1 MTIEE
6 ATANLVDAMQRTSS
20 GELLR
25 LSMLLL
31 EASDSAT
38 ERRGE
43 EELVFRAM
51 GPLIGAVLY
60 ARHKNEIPKGG

>member
-25 LSMLLL
+25 LAM
-31 EASDSAT
+31 SARNGRVVET
-38 ERRGE
+38 
-43 EELVFRAM
+43 L
-51 GPLIGAVLY
+51 
-60 ARHKNEIPKGG
+60 